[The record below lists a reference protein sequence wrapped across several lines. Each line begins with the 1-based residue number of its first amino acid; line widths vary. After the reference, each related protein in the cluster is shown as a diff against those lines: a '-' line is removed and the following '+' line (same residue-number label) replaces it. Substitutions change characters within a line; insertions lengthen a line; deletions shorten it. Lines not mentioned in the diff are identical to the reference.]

1 MRLDELLRAQS
12 GVGVE
17 RPPEL
22 WEAQTDE
29 ASLVALIGDM
39 LAAAVSAGGLLSE
52 LALNV
57 SNVVFEMEA
66 DDDPG
71 PHTPPVGEYVAVT
84 VCGPIDLGP
93 DGVWNGTGSRG
104 DGLPGRLHDR
114 LVTAGARFAYVR
126 RIPPEGSVTVWFPR
140 A

>member
-12 GVGVE
+12 GVRVE

-29 ASLVALIGDM
+29 ASLVPLVGDM
-39 LAAAVSAGGLLSE
+39 LAAGVSVGGLLSE
-52 LALNV
+52 LVLNV
-57 SNVVFEMEA
+57 SNVVFEIA

-84 VCGPIDLGP
+84 VCGPVDLGP
-93 DGVWNGTGSRG
+93 DSVWDGSGSRG
-104 DGLPGRLHDR
+104 DGLLGRLHDR